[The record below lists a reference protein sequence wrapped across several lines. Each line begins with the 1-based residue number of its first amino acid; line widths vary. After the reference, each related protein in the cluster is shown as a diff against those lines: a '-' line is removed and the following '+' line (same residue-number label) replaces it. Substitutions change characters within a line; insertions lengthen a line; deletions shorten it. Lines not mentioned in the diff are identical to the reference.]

1 MGRLRLNQV
10 QTPEEVVML
19 SATNQY
25 FSIYFKAFFE
35 TFKKGV
41 AVILI
46 TVGLYL
52 WKPELWL
59 SQFMIIPSVSYILFW
74 IIQLAGYAVGLSK
87 IATLE
92 KRLANDRSMSVISA
106 KIADLLKAIRE
117 SNEYVEQ
124 KAKGLLTVINT
135 ALNQGF
141 SLEAINYTL
150 MSVDKNCQLVVK
162 VELNYK
168 VETDVW
174 ITPKSATLVLYK
186 SKTPIA
192 QHIMFEM

>member
-1 MGRLRLNQV
+1 
-10 QTPEEVVML
+10 ML
-19 SATNQY
+19 FATNQY

-41 AVILI
+41 AMILI

-52 WKPELWL
+52 WKPDVWL
-59 SQFMIIPSVSYILFW
+59 SQFMIIPSISFILFW
-74 IIQLAGYAVGLSK
+74 IIQLAGYCIGLSK
-87 IATLE
+87 ISTLE
-92 KRLANDRSMSVISA
+92 KRLANYRSMSVMSV
-106 KIADLLKAIRE
+106 KIADLLKSIRE

-150 MSVDKNCQLVVK
+150 TSADESCQLVVK
-162 VELNYK
+162 VELNCK

-186 SKTPIA
+186 SKTPLA
-192 QHIMFEM
+192 QHTMFEM